1 MSSERW
7 VEEVRAWLR
16 DRIVGLGLCPYASGP
31 VHGGRV
37 RIAVEPGDLEAR
49 LTALVLEA
57 ERLLATD
64 LAECETTL
72 LLVPSGP
79 TDFEDFLD
87 ETDLGLELLE
97 QVAGE
102 ELQAV
107 AFHPSF
113 RFADSDR
120 DDPANA
126 VNRSPMP
133 LWHLLRERSVE
144 RVLRSDPDAVAAVPG
159 RNRDLLRALALD
171 TAEG

>member
-1 MSSERW
+1 MSAERW
-7 VEEVRAWLR
+7 VEDVRRWLR
-16 DRIVGLGLCPYASGP
+16 ERIVGLGLCPYAAGP

-57 ERLLATD
+57 ERLLAAD
-64 LAECETTL
+64 PADCETTL
-72 LLVPSGP
+72 LLVPFGAD
-79 TDFEDFLD
+79 DFEDFLD
-87 ETDLGLELLE
+87 ETDLGRELLE
-97 QVAGE
+97 QVVGA

-107 AFHPSF
+107 AFHPGF
-113 RFADSDR
+113 RFADSDP
-120 DDPANA
+120 DDPANG

-144 RVLRSDPDAVAAVPG
+144 RVLRADPDAVAAVPG